1 MYHLNTLNMKKNLI
15 FLSMAVLCA
24 ISAFA
29 ITDGQ
34 TYAPVNGYNLVNK
47 WIYDRVHTTTYTQDA
62 VCNQRARTA
71 VMQGGVIYVAR
82 SEEKTVIVGT
92 DTLVQS
98 VIHRFNAADGSPLPD
113 LDLTLNGSPYT
124 VFLGV
129 ASIGRD
135 HFGHLWVAPMTS
147 NLAASI
153 PLYQVDPETGVMTL
167 IATLQKGDQLERTDY
182 LDVMGDI
189 TREQAE
195 CNVMT
200 VGNNVAGE
208 GSAVCYRWH
217 ADQGASTFEGG
228 FDGDTYLVFTTF
240 YPETKAGFSL
250 APIVKM
256 VLGSTADDRYSGEMF
271 YIDCFDTAPVLYDVT
286 GSVID
291 SFEEVPSTLQPQ
303 FTANGMMEFTIDDR
317 NMFAYVIAAYDGTGR
332 GCQAN
337 ICELGEGMSLGGMQK
352 YWQIPADSLGK
363 VSDSG
368 LRVHCLTADVEQR
381 NGAQVAT
388 IFTFKAYNGMAVY
401 EMGKNV
407 SGGGDKPQPLAGDV
421 NGDGVVNVSDV
432 TALVNRILGDPT
444 YSDTVCDVNA
454 DGVVNV
460 SDVTTLVNLI
470 LG

>member
-15 FLSMAVLCA
+15 FLSMALLCA

-71 VMQGGVIYVAR
+71 VMLDGVVYVAR
-82 SEEKTVIVGT
+82 SEEKMVIVGT
-92 DTLVQS
+92 DTLSQS
-98 VIHRFNAADGSPLPD
+98 VIHRFNASNGAPLPD
-113 LDLTLNGSPYT
+113 LDLTLNGTPYT
-124 VFLGV
+124 AFLGA

-135 HFGHLWVAPMTS
+135 NFGHLWIAPMTS
-147 NLAASI
+147 NVVTTI
-153 PLYQVDPETGVMTL
+153 PLYQVDAETGALTL
-167 IATLQKGDQLERTDY
+167 IASLPKGDQLERTDY
-182 LDVMGDI
+182 LDVIGDL

-200 VGNNVAGE
+200 VGNKTEGD
-208 GSAVCYRWH
+208 GSALCYRWH
-217 ADQGASTFEGG
+217 ADQGADTFEGG
-228 FDGDTYLVFTTF
+228 FEGDTYVVFTTF
-240 YPETKAGFSL
+240 YPETKVGFSL

-256 VLGSTADDRYSGEMF
+256 ALGTTDEDRYSGDLF
-271 YIDCFDTAPVLYDVT
+271 YIDCFDTAPVLYDV
-286 GSVID
+286 SQSIMD
-291 SFEEVPSTLQPQ
+291 SFEEVPFELQPQ
-303 FTANGMMEFTIDDR
+303 YTANGMTEFTIDDR
-317 NMFAYVIAAYDGTGR
+317 NMFAYVIAAYDGNGH

-337 ICELGEGMSLGGMQK
+337 ICELGEGMTLGGMTK

-363 VSDSG
+363 ISDSG
-368 LRVHCLTADVEQR
+368 LRVHCLTVDVEER

-407 SGGGDKPQPLAGDV
+407 SGGGDEPQPLTGDV

-444 YSDTVCDVNA
+444 YSDTVCDVNG